1 MVFVVMIWFE
11 YVQRLVQM
19 ALRVMLHANE
29 TLGEPE
35 LLVSMGCETYLFG
48 VRPVAEIDIAILRPR
63 ALGACFLLHLKK
75 IVCWLPAGSHHI
87 TANNSV
93 CWFGFTLTYVF

>member
-35 LLVSMGCETYLFG
+35 LLVSMGCETF
-48 VRPVAEIDIAILRPR
+48 VWRKARCR
-63 ALGACFLLHLKK
+63 
-75 IVCWLPAGSHHI
+75 
-87 TANNSV
+87 N
-93 CWFGFTLTYVF
+93 